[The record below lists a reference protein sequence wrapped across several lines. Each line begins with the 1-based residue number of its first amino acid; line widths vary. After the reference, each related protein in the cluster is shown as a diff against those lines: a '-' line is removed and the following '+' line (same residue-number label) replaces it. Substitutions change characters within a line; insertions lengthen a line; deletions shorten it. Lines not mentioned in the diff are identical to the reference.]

1 MTRTLKLLL
10 LSALGLSSAGWFI
23 YHLGSR
29 MNLLAEKGDP
39 TLWEQAPGDIWLYV
53 GGLMMLISGA
63 LTVAAFLFWRGN
75 RGEMRAT
82 LSDHLGDSHRGN

>member
-1 MTRTLKLLL
+1 MRPLKLLL
-10 LSALGLSSAGWFI
+10 IAALGLSSAGWFV

-29 MNLLAEKGDP
+29 MNLSAQKGDP

-63 LTVAAFLFWRGN
+63 LIGAAFLFWKGN
-75 RGEMRAT
+75 RRA
-82 LSDHLGDSHRGN
+82 

>member
-23 YHLGSR
+23 YHLGSL

-39 TLWEQAPGDIWLYV
+39 TLWEQAPGDIWLYI
-53 GGLMMLISGA
+53 G
-63 LTVAAFLFWRGN
+63 
-75 RGEMRAT
+75 
-82 LSDHLGDSHRGN
+82 